1 MTNAEKYK
9 KELRSIECGSFAVN
23 KWNGDVAHCDAIQCE
38 ECSFNNSSYDDLCNA
53 ERVKWLIYEYENIL
67 NVSRLEYE
75 ILKYLSKYTN
85 YKYIVKDKDG
95 LCCVFV
101 AEPKRK
107 EYYWTGEET
116 EEDLSLFK
124 ESFLFLNWENEPML
138 IDNILERAKV
148 IENE

>member
-1 MTNAEKYK
+1 MTNGEKYK
-9 KELRSIECGSFAVN
+9 KELRSIERGNFAVN
-23 KWNGDVAHCDAIQCE
+23 KWNGDVAHCDSIQCE
-38 ECSFNNSSYDDLCNA
+38 ECLFRTFPYDLCDA
-53 ERVKWLIYEYENIL
+53 RRVKWLISEYEDVLRI
-67 NVSRLEYE
+67 SRLEYE

-85 YKYIVKDKDG
+85 YKYIAKDKDG

-138 IDNILERAKV
+138 IDDILERAKV
-148 IENE
+148 VENE

>member
-1 MTNAEKYK
+1 M
-9 KELRSIECGSFAVN
+9 
-23 KWNGDVAHCDAIQCE
+23 
-38 ECSFNNSSYDDLCNA
+38 NN
-53 ERVKWLIYEYENIL
+53 EIYEYNL
-67 NVSRLEYE
+67 
-75 ILKYLSKYTN
+75 LKYLVKFTKFKY
-85 YKYIVKDKDG
+85 VARDKDG